1 MVKLLRYLS
10 VYLVFLRVCL
20 ARLASI
26 GITVH
31 SMSVSTSVHV
41 SLPSFHQL
49 FSHVHGLIILHH
61 LMRTLTQDSA
71 NLDAGMH
78 GFVAV
83 HVILSG
89 YVLGYCICSQSR
101 QKFPPFLPCI
111 WMSYSLLHHFL
122 IRATAYRMCHIILVI

>member
-10 VYLVFLRVCL
+10 VYLVCL
-20 ARLASI
+20 ARLVSI

-83 HVILSG
+83 HVILHEW
-89 YVLGYCICSQSR
+89 LCTR
-101 QKFPPFLPCI
+101 
-111 WMSYSLLHHFL
+111 LLHLQPKPAKVPTLLTLHL
-122 IRATAYRMCHIILVI
+122 DELQPVTPLLD